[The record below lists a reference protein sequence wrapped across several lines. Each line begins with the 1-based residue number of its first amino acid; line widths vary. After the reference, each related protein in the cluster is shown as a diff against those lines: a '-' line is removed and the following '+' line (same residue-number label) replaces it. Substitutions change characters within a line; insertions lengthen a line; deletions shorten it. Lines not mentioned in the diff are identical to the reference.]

1 MSASLKNKKFTQNTC
16 QMIKIRYNSTQTS
29 KTYNQIWGRG
39 GIGRRT
45 GFRFQRRKV

>member
-1 MSASLKNKKFTQNTC
+1 MYPVGLAGNALDLQFFC
-16 QMIKIRYNSTQTS
+16 LVARSTVS
-29 KTYNQIWGRG
+29 KMGEGG